1 MTEVEKIADQLV
13 NLTVKDVNNLT
24 EILKEKYGITPNIL
38 SHSINNNSPSENENI
53 KNEEK
58 SIFDVILKSSGNTKL
73 KVIKAIKEI
82 FGKTLTESK
91 ELVDSAPKSVLK
103 QGVNKEE
110 AEKLKKQLEEH
121 GAEVELV

>member
-24 EILKEKYGITPNIL
+24 EILKEKYGIKPNIL
-38 SHSINNNSPSENENI
+38 SNSINNNSSLEKNDI
-53 KNEEK
+53 KQDEK
-58 SIFDVILKSSGNTKL
+58 NIFDVILKSSGNTKL
-73 KVIKAIKEI
+73 KVIKAIKDI
-82 FGKTLTESK
+82 FGKSLTESK
-91 ELVDSAPKSVLK
+91 SLVDAAPKSVLK

-121 GAEVELV
+121 GAEVELI

>member
-13 NLTVKDVNNLT
+13 NLTVKDVNQLT
-24 EILKEKYGITPNIL
+24 EILKEKYGIKSNIL
-38 SHSINNNSPSENENI
+38 SNSLNNNSSLVNENI

-58 SIFDVILKSSGNTKL
+58 NIFDVILKSSGNTKL
-73 KVIKAIKEI
+73 KVIKAIKDI
-82 FGKTLTESK
+82 FGKSLTESK
-91 ELVDSAPKSVLK
+91 ELVDSAPKSILK

-121 GAEVELV
+121 GAEVELL

>member
-38 SHSINNNSPSENENI
+38 SNSINNNSSSENENI

-58 SIFDVILKSSGNTKL
+58 NIFDVILKSSGNTKL
-73 KVIKAIKEI
+73 KVIKAIKDI
-82 FGKTLTESK
+82 FGKSLTESK

-121 GAEVELV
+121 GAEVELI